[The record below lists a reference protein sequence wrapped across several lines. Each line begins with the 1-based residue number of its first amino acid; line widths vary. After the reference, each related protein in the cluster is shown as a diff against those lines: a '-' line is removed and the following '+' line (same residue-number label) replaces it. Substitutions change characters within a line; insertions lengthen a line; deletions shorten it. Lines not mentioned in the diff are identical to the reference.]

1 MIELGEAQARAE
13 RAKNEARNALATSI
27 IDFELA
33 KARVD
38 IVPAALEQ
46 AMKPIEKISDI
57 RIFSAGG
64 LAGALGGA
72 QAGPAGS
79 PGGAL
84 ATPLLSFSAQKPIL
98 DEILSQ
104 AGFNGADPTQAL
116 LAASLGDKVLKLSDA
131 KPQPPVKSD

>member
-1 MIELGEAQARAE
+1 MDFLSVGIIASVIVAAIVVIGIIMTSLYTRAT
-13 RAKNEARNALATSI
+13 R
-27 IDFELA
+27 D
-33 KARVD
+33 KAYV
-38 IVPAALEQ
+38 
-46 AMKPIEKISDI
+46 

-72 QAGPAGS
+72 QAGQAGS
-79 PGGAL
+79 PVGDL
-84 ATPLLSFSAQKPIL
+84 ASQLLSFSAQKPIL